1 VKRALLLVLAAALLV
16 PVVTSG
22 CQQQTLRALPNL
34 PPLAH
39 VVVDSGDD
47 NTASQRLG
55 YVIQDGTAR
64 LDGSLSDDPD
74 NDPIV
79 FVWNFDAVPD
89 DSTMVAEDIYVPEDD
104 PETEDVN
111 EAAYPSFEPDVLG
124 TYRIS
129 LVVIDDEEAASTPA
143 IAVIQ
148 AVPPSDLSIDLEW
161 NDTRADLDLHL
172 ISPDGLYFDMVGD
185 CFSWNPNPDW
195 GDPDLATDNP
205 MLDGDADGEGSA
217 PYREGITLEAPPN
230 GDYEVW
236 VHYYADH
243 AEQLGNTAV
252 PASPQIS
259 VRVFDELVDDN
270 AQLSPTDPMMAG
282 DVWKAGVLSWPDR
295 SWAVLNARSDHVSEG
310 GPDYNTLDEGE

>member
-1 VKRALLLVLAAALLV
+1 MTRPLLLLLAATLLV
-16 PVVTSG
+16 PVITSG

-55 YVIQDGTAR
+55 YVIQDSTAR
-64 LDGSLSDDPD
+64 LDGSLSGDPD

-79 FVWNFDAVPD
+79 FVWVFDAVPD
-89 DSTMVAEDIYVPEDD
+89 DSGITDGDIDVPEDD

-111 EAAYPSFEPDVLG
+111 ESAFPSFEPDVLG

-129 LVVIDDEEAASTPA
+129 LVVVDDEEAESTPA

-148 AVPPSDLSIDLEW
+148 AVPPSDLSVNVEW
-161 NDTRADLDLHL
+161 NDTRADLDIHL
-172 ISPDGLYFDMVGD
+172 IAPGGTYFDLDEFTD
-185 CFSWNPNPDW
+185 CFSWNPNPNW
-195 GDPDLATDNP
+195 GDSDLATDNP
-205 MLDGDADGEGSA
+205 ALDGDADGEGSA
-217 PYREGITLEAPPN
+217 PYREGIALEVPPE

-243 AEQLGNTAV
+243 SVQLGNTPV
-252 PASPQIS
+252 PATPEIS
-259 VRVFDELVDDN
+259 VRVFDELVDEN
-270 AQLSPTDPMMAG
+270 AQISPAEPMMAG
-282 DVWKAGVLSWPDR
+282 DIWKAGVLSWPER
-295 SWAVLNARSDHVSEG
+295 NWAVLNFRSDHVTEG
-310 GPDYNTLDEGE
+310 GPDYNELSE

>member
-1 VKRALLLVLAAALLV
+1 MKRALLLVLAAALLI

-39 VVVDSGDD
+39 VVVDNGDD
-47 NTASQRLG
+47 NTAAQRLG
-55 YVIQDGTAR
+55 YVIADGTAR

-79 FVWNFDAVPD
+79 FLWAFDSVPD
-89 DSTMVAEDIYVPEDD
+89 DSSLTAESIVVPEDD
-104 PETEDVN
+104 PETEEV
-111 EAAYPSFEPDVLG
+111 ESAFPSFEPDVLG

-129 LVVIDDEEAASTPA
+129 LVVVDDEEAQSTPA

-148 AVPPSDLSIDLEW
+148 AVPPSDLSVDLEW

-172 ISPDGLYFDMVGD
+172 IAPDGSYFDLVGD

-195 GDPDLATDNP
+195 GDEDLATDNP
-205 MLDGDADGEGSA
+205 LLDGDADGEGSA
-217 PYREGITLEAPPN
+217 PYREGIALEAPPE

-243 AEQLGNTAV
+243 QVQLGNTPVPAV
-252 PASPQIS
+252 PQIQ
-259 VRVFDELVDDN
+259 VRVFDELVDDT
-270 AQLSPTDPMMAG
+270 ASLSPDDPMMAG
-282 DVWKAGVLSWPDR
+282 DVWKAGVLSWPER
-295 SWAVLNARSDHVSEG
+295 SWAVLNFRSTHIDEG
-310 GPDYNTLDEGE
+310 GPDYNELVE